1 MACGATPA
9 VLALAK
15 VENRRLGATPTCFG
29 KSYLTGLWE
38 SYARHSPTNAKI
50 EAGSPRSGPLSQACN
65 RGVDIGAV
73 LPVASLNRR
82 TELSV
87 NDRLYN
93 TLRISLLVLLLLMLG
108 PLLLLGTFASLTGYQ
123 SAQPGN
129 IAGLVLSLALA
140 IFVAVDIFLTVAIV
154 RAIVRHFRSPQAP
167 LVAEPN
173 PAAAAQSIRMLA
185 VAIAA
190 QIFFGAL
197 NSIFALA
204 NSRSTFHSPPRNF
217 AAWSYLLVSFVPA
230 HLPFLLLIPCLLR
243 KPGSRSFS
251 FAIAIPCILAL
262 PNLLLGLGAG
272 GGTLTSLA
280 TGALNFAILFLAWR
294 ATRATGI
301 RPGLDSILITA
312 VITFFYFSVIRFML
326 PFVARFPS
334 S

>member
-1 MACGATPA
+1 MPVT
-9 VLALAK
+9 
-15 VENRRLGATPTCFG
+15 RLQSRKLRPD
-29 KSYLTGLWE
+29 LQ
-38 SYARHSPTNAKI
+38 
-50 EAGSPRSGPLSQACN
+50 RSGPLSQDYN

-73 LPVASLNRR
+73 MPVASLNRR

-93 TLRISLLVLLLLMLG
+93 TLRISLLVLLLIMLG

-140 IFVAVDIFLTVAIV
+140 IFVAVDIFLTVAIF
-154 RAIVRHFRSPQAP
+154 RAIVRHFRSPQTP
-167 LVAEPN
+167 LAAEPN

-185 VAIAA
+185 VAIGA
-190 QIFFGAL
+190 QILFGAL

-204 NSRSTFHSPPRNF
+204 HLRSTFHSPPRNF

-230 HLPFLLLIPCLLR
+230 HLPFLLLLPCLLR

-251 FAIAIPCILAL
+251 FAIAIPCILTL
-262 PNLLLGLGAG
+262 PSLLLGLGAADG
-272 GGTLTSLA
+272 ALASVA
-280 TGALNFAILFLAWR
+280 TGALNFAVLFLAWR

-301 RPGLDSILITA
+301 RPSLDSILIAA

>member
-1 MACGATPA
+1 
-9 VLALAK
+9 
-15 VENRRLGATPTCFG
+15 
-29 KSYLTGLWE
+29 
-38 SYARHSPTNAKI
+38 
-50 EAGSPRSGPLSQACN
+50 
-65 RGVDIGAV
+65 
-73 LPVASLNRR
+73 
-82 TELSV
+82 V

-93 TLRISLLVLLLLMLG
+93 TLRISLLVLLLIMLG
-108 PLLLLGTFASLTGYQ
+108 PLLLLGTFASVTGYQ

-129 IAGLVLSLALA
+129 IAGLILSLALA
-140 IFVAVDIFLTVAIV
+140 IFVAVDIFLTVAIF

-167 LVAEPN
+167 LTAEPN

-204 NSRSTFHSPPRNF
+204 HSRSTFHSPPRNF
-217 AAWSYLLVSFVPA
+217 AAWSYLFVSFVPA
-230 HLPFLLLIPCLLR
+230 HLPFVLLLPCLLR

-272 GGTLTSLA
+272 GGALTSLA

-301 RPGLDSILITA
+301 RPGLDSILIAA

-334 S
+334 I

>member
-1 MACGATPA
+1 
-9 VLALAK
+9 
-15 VENRRLGATPTCFG
+15 
-29 KSYLTGLWE
+29 
-38 SYARHSPTNAKI
+38 
-50 EAGSPRSGPLSQACN
+50 
-65 RGVDIGAV
+65 
-73 LPVASLNRR
+73 
-82 TELSV
+82 V

-93 TLRISLLVLLLLMLG
+93 TLRISLLVLLLIMLG
-108 PLLLLGTFASLTGYQ
+108 PLLLLGTFASVTGYQ

-129 IAGLVLSLALA
+129 IAGLILSLALA
-140 IFVAVDIFLTVAIV
+140 IFVAVDIFLTVAIF

-167 LVAEPN
+167 LTAEPN

-204 NSRSTFHSPPRNF
+204 HLF
-217 AAWSYLLVSFVPA
+217 VSFVPA
-230 HLPFLLLIPCLLR
+230 HLPFVLLLPCLLR

-272 GGTLTSLA
+272 GGALTSLA

-294 ATRATGI
+294 ATRTIGI
-301 RPGLDSILITA
+301 RPGLDSILIAA

>member
-1 MACGATPA
+1 M
-9 VLALAK
+9 
-15 VENRRLGATPTCFG
+15 
-29 KSYLTGLWE
+29 
-38 SYARHSPTNAKI
+38 
-50 EAGSPRSGPLSQACN
+50 
-65 RGVDIGAV
+65 
-73 LPVASLNRR
+73 PVASLNRR
-82 TELSV
+82 TEFSV

-108 PLLLLGTFASLTGYQ
+108 PLLLLGTFASITGYQ
-123 SAQPGN
+123 STQPGN

-140 IFVAVDIFLTVAIV
+140 IFVAVDIFLTVSIV
-154 RAIVRHFRSPQAP
+154 RAIVRHFRSPRTP
-167 LVAEPN
+167 LTAEPN

-204 NSRSTFHSPPRNF
+204 HSRSTFHSPPRNF

-230 HLPFLLLIPCLLR
+230 HLPFLLLLPCLLR

-251 FAIAIPCILAL
+251 FALAIPCILAL

-272 GGTLTSLA
+272 GGALTSLA
-280 TGALNFAILFLAWR
+280 TGALNFAILFLSWR

-301 RPGLDSILITA
+301 RPGLDSILIAA